1 MERFEMPIVEV
12 IVLRAED
19 VITASPME
27 PPMDGF
33 CLLIR
38 FVFVFAGI
46 LYLRKGVFYG
56 WVRVSPC

>member
-19 VITASPME
+19 VITASPIE

-33 CLLIR
+33 
-38 FVFVFAGI
+38 
-46 LYLRKGVFYG
+46 
-56 WVRVSPC
+56 